1 MSDLV
6 TKEHLV
12 SRRALRSAALVAVT
26 LSAALGGYA
35 AFLAVKALVAPA
47 ARSGPVWTETT
58 WPFSVDQWGRG
69 RAFECRAAD
78 CGTDVNVFLRAKIG
92 FCNCTTG
99 IADDEELDRVGDLDL
114 VAEES
119 RELGSGSPITV
130 RWMKG
135 RSRGYAVRGRVSPAR
150 SVLSVAFN
158 DRCDV
163 IVATAVVGNDTPA
176 AQQSAVLEFL
186 NSDLI
191 VHWAELTLGL

>member
-1 MSDLV
+1 MTVGHRL
-6 TKEHLV
+6 
-12 SRRALRSAALVAVT
+12 SRKALRSAALVTV
-26 LSAALGGYA
+26 ALGVAIGGYA
-35 AFLAVKALVAPA
+35 AYLAAKAPDRPIG
-47 ARSGPVWTETT
+47 RSRPVWTEIT

-69 RAFECRAAD
+69 RAFECLAAD
-78 CGTDVNVFLRAKIG
+78 CGTEVNLFLRAKIG

-99 IADDEELDRVGDLDL
+99 VADDEELDRVGDLDL
-114 VAEES
+114 VAEQS
-119 RELGSGSPITV
+119 RELGSGSPIAV

-135 RSRGYAVRGRVSPAR
+135 RSRGYAIRGHVSPAR

-163 IVATAVVGNDTPA
+163 IVATAVVGSDTPA

-186 NSDLI
+186 NSDVV